1 MIRLNATNVLGLSIQ
16 LNQVMLD
23 EEAEAGQ
30 IANSSED
37 AEVEDDDGS
46 SRIPSIAPN
55 SHDQGAY

>member
-46 SRIPSIAPN
+46 SLITRRPVNAL
-55 SHDQGAY
+55 